1 MKRWALLIAL
11 GAVCAVGA
19 AFGQPAINQPAASQP
34 AASQP
39 ADERAQA
46 ARRAQIDTL
55 RAAVLG
61 PDRSRRIAALEAALS
76 GGDLILRRAAL
87 DAAMESRDPALG
99 ALVLRAWL
107 ARAQATPVQL
117 YAVKEEAGSAALL
130 QNLGPL
136 TFTPQSFDVATG
148 AVAGALSAPGYNETR
163 DAAAAGIAAQTTLT
177 VNTFACQLALQLTEH
192 RTLDGLYRCRTL
204 PALAA
209 RIVLD

>member
-1 MKRWALLIAL
+1 MKRWALLFAV
-11 GAVCAVGA
+11 GAVCAAGA
-19 AFGQPAINQPAASQP
+19 AFGQPAANQPAAIQP
-34 AASQP
+34 T
-39 ADERAQA
+39 DEKAQA
-46 ARRAQIDTL
+46 ARRAQIDNL
-55 RAAVLG
+55 RAALLG

-76 GGDLILRRAAL
+76 GSDLILRRAAL

-107 ARAQATPVQL
+107 ARAQATPVLL

-130 QNLGPL
+130 HNLGPL
-136 TFTPQSFDVATG
+136 TFTPQSFDAVTG

-163 DAAAAGIAAQTTLT
+163 DAAAAGILAQTTLT
-177 VNTFACQLALQLTEH
+177 VNTFACQLAVQLTEH